1 MRKADTPPILLL
13 LTLLAVLTVLP
24 GTASAVAQ
32 EGTTESPAEGESAA
46 ADNPRVTLETNKGT
60 LVLELFPDKAP
71 KTVENFLA
79 YVESGFYEGTVF
91 HRVIPGFMIQ
101 AGAYTTDF
109 QEKNTRAP
117 VENESTNG
125 VSNTRG
131 TVAMA
136 RLPNPHSATSQFYV
150 NVVDN
155 PSLDYPN
162 YGGYTVFGE
171 VVEGMEVA
179 DAISKVPTT
188 NRGSLSD
195 VPREPVVI
203 EKVTVDKAGGG

>member
-1 MRKADTPPILLL
+1 MCKADRTPITLLL
-13 LTLLAVLTVLP
+13 VTLLAVLAALP
-24 GTASAVAQ
+24 GIAQ
-32 EGTTESPAEGESAA
+32 EGAAESTSEATPAG
-46 ADNPRVTLETNKGT
+46 NPRVTRVVLETSKGT
-60 LVLELFPDKAP
+60 LVLKLFPDKAP

-79 YVESGFYEGTVF
+79 YVESGFYEGTIF

-136 RLPNPHSATSQFYV
+136 RLPDPHSATSQFYI

-155 PSLDYPN
+155 PSLDYPS

-171 VVEGMEVA
+171 VVKGMEVA

-188 NRGSLSD
+188 NRGSLSN

-203 EKVTVDKAGGG
+203 EKVTVHKAGGR

>member
-1 MRKADTPPILLL
+1 MRQARTTPFALFLV
-13 LTLLAVLTVLP
+13 TLLAVLTVVPAL
-24 GTASAVAQ
+24 AQ
-32 EGTTESPAEGESAA
+32 DTGEETEVESTSEGETAPSK
-46 ADNPRVTLETNKGT
+46 PRVTLETNQGT
-60 LVLELFPDKAP
+60 IVLELFPEQSP

-79 YVESGFYEGTVF
+79 YAESGFYEGTIF

-101 AGAYTTDF
+101 GGGFTRDF
-109 QEKNTRAP
+109 QEKDTRAP
-117 VENESTNG
+117 VENESEG
-125 VSNTRG
+125 GPSNTRG

-136 RLPNPHSATSQFYV
+136 RLPDPDSATSQFFI

-155 PSLDYPN
+155 ASLDYPSH
-162 YGGYTVFGE
+162 GGYTVFGE

-188 NRGSLSD
+188 NRGRMAD

-203 EKVTVDKAGGG
+203 EKVTVE